1 MVPIQILAVAI
12 VLCALMAVRA
22 RELLTAAIWLAGTSA
37 LVALLLYL
45 LGAVFV
51 AVIELSV
58 GAGLV
63 TVLLVLA
70 VSMAQE
76 RELVLAPA
84 VPRAFAWALV
94 VGVSALLLAFLLPS
108 SVTPPALTEVSFS
121 EMLWQQRSLD
131 VMLQVVLIFAG
142 VVGILGLLQEGLQP
156 ERERLRKLLIEEES
170 RREEAALFSENGRER
185 ETETITEQVA
195 ERELERV

>member
-1 MVPIQILAVAI
+1 MLPIQLLAVAI

-22 RELLTAAIWLAGTSA
+22 RELLTSAIWLAATSA
-37 LVALLLYL
+37 LVALMLYF
-45 LGAVFV
+45 LGAVYV

-63 TVLLVLA
+63 TVLFVLA
-70 VSMAQE
+70 ISMAQE
-76 RELVLAPA
+76 RELTLAPA
-84 VPRAFAWALV
+84 VPRGVAWALV
-94 VGVSALLLAFLLPS
+94 VAAVALLLWFLLPS
-108 SVTPPALTEVSFS
+108 RVTPPALTEISFS
-121 EMLWQQRSLD
+121 DMLWQQRSLD
-131 VMLQVVLIFAG
+131 VLLQVVLIFAG

-170 RREEAALFSENGRER
+170 RLEEAALLAANGSAKTPEPIREP
-185 ETETITEQVA
+185 EA